1 MSKYSVAR
9 GAITRA
15 LEAGEGDG
23 CSREDVLLALLVT
36 CVADYR
42 SLAGAEA
49 AATALRYEL
58 GELDGAIDTQFIRSR

>member
-1 MSKYSVAR
+1 MSKYSVAK
-9 GAITRA
+9 AALAQA
-15 LEAGEGDG
+15 LEAGEKDG
-23 CSREDVLLALLVT
+23 CSKEDVLLALLVT

-49 AATALRYEL
+49 AAAALRYEL